1 MNQRKE
7 QRNPP
12 PQTGTLTKRR
22 PRHVTTA
29 RLSPHTGAR
38 RCGGARGRLLR
49 TGRSASTDPA
59 TTRCLLAALKR
70 LRSEGEERR
79 GEREGLS
86 GGNGHHAA
94 GAAHPERMRDLRQT
108 VPPDGTSSSSRTTE
122 RSTDKSTPPPSRF
135 RGSRIGLCC
144 RPVLLRLR
152 VPPILPPL
160 LLPLRIG
167 LPLDW
172 PDFSPMAPI
181 LRANTVNL
189 KLQRTTKTF

>member
-1 MNQRKE
+1 MKPKKE

-12 PQTGTLTKRR
+12 PQTGTLTERR
-22 PRHVTTA
+22 PRHVKPA
-29 RLSPHTGAR
+29 RLSPNTGAR
-38 RCGGARGRLLR
+38 RCGGARGRLVK

-59 TTRCLLAALKR
+59 TTRRFLEALER
-70 LRSEGEERR
+70 LRSEGEERHVA
-79 GEREGLS
+79 REGLS
-86 GGNGHHAA
+86 ESYGYHAA
-94 GAAHPERMRDLRQT
+94 GTAHPERRSPRERMRDLRQT
-108 VPPDGTSSSSRTTE
+108 VPPDGTSSSSRTTT

-160 LLPLRIG
+160 LLRLRIG

-181 LRANTVNL
+181 YKPKPVQL
-189 KLQRTTKTF
+189 KP